1 MSPLP
6 VRMIRKN
13 EVVLNSL
20 AELLCIW
27 ALRGEAS
34 LSLNTKDGVT
44 TIAYT
49 HSLTGHPED
58 PLHHPPAPTA
68 SSPQRCRRRRR
79 RRGPARRERD
89 RHQAAQAGAPPASQ
103 PLAAAC
109 SPLNFRGPQGCR
121 EVQHPYHFAHQREE
135 GGRGGSSPVPRPH
148 TCRPSLVERGRLGL
162 EHRGNFEDR
171 QRFGDY

>member
-1 MSPLP
+1 M
-6 VRMIRKN
+6 VRPG
-13 EVVLNSL
+13 L
-20 AELLCIW
+20 
-27 ALRGEAS
+27 
-34 LSLNTKDGVT
+34 
-44 TIAYT
+44 
-49 HSLTGHPED
+49 
-58 PLHHPPAPTA
+58 
-68 SSPQRCRRRRR
+68 
-79 RRGPARRERD
+79 
-89 RHQAAQAGAPPASQ
+89 AQAGAPPASQ

-109 SPLNFRGPQGCR
+109 SPLNSRGPQGCR